1 MTQTRRM
8 QVLRAVVEDY
18 IRSQEP
24 VGSSALIARHNLKV
38 SSATIRKDMAALE
51 DEGFLTQ
58 PHTSAGRVPTERGYR
73 YFVDS
78 LSEFVPLTG
87 PQREAIRTLLDG
99 SVNLQDALQRS
110 ARLLARFTGQVA
122 VVASPALS
130 KARLWHLE
138 VIAVSSTSLLAVVV
152 TDTGRVAQHIL
163 TVPHLPDGRHLQE
176 FCDAVNARCSTQ
188 TLARGAHNPRDARRC
203 DACGSGKTA
212 EPTCG
217 RIRDDGGRG
226 AHERAVRGGR
236 VHARAPT

>member
-78 LSEFVPLTG
+78 LSEFVPLTE

-138 VIAVSSTSLLAVVV
+138 VIAVSSTL
-152 TDTGRVAQHIL
+152 
-163 TVPHLPDGRHLQE
+163 
-176 FCDAVNARCSTQ
+176 C
-188 TLARGAHNPRDARRC
+188 
-203 DACGSGKTA
+203 
-212 EPTCG
+212 
-217 RIRDDGGRG
+217 
-226 AHERAVRGGR
+226 
-236 VHARAPT
+236 

>member
-110 ARLLARFTGQVA
+110 ARLLARFTGKWPWWPRQ
-122 VVASPALS
+122 
-130 KARLWHLE
+130 RC
-138 VIAVSSTSLLAVVV
+138 
-152 TDTGRVAQHIL
+152 R
-163 TVPHLPDGRHLQE
+163 RH
-176 FCDAVNARCSTQ
+176 
-188 TLARGAHNPRDARRC
+188 
-203 DACGSGKTA
+203 ACGIWRSS
-212 EPTCG
+212 PSRRPHCS
-217 RIRDDGGRG
+217 
-226 AHERAVRGGR
+226 
-236 VHARAPT
+236 PLW

>member
-78 LSEFVPLTG
+78 LSQLVPLAE
-87 PQREAIRTLLDG
+87 PQRETIRTLLDG

-163 TVPHLPDGRHLQE
+163 TLPPIAL
-176 FCDAVNARCSTQ
+176 
-188 TLARGAHNPRDARRC
+188 PARRPIIMQ
-203 DACGSGKTA
+203 SQ
-212 EPTCG
+212 
-217 RIRDDGGRG
+217 
-226 AHERAVRGGR
+226 
-236 VHARAPT
+236 

>member
-78 LSEFVPLTG
+78 LSELVPLTE

-122 VVASPALS
+122 VVAAGAVEGAIVASGGHRRLVDLTARRCGDRHRPCGPAYPHRAAP
-130 KARLWHLE
+130 ARRAASAGILRRSQRPLQY
-138 VIAVSSTSLLAVVV
+138 A
-152 TDTGRVAQHIL
+152 DTA
-163 TVPHLPDGRHLQE
+163 
-176 FCDAVNARCSTQ
+176 
-188 TLARGAHNPRDARRC
+188 ARGAHNPRDARR
-203 DACGSGKTA
+203 
-212 EPTCG
+212 
-217 RIRDDGGRG
+217 
-226 AHERAVRGGR
+226 
-236 VHARAPT
+236 